1 MFNHSTKICSSITN
15 DINNS
20 VDEIF
25 NTLFNGKE
33 IGPVWGDIDTTQINL
48 LTAENVKGVCYFAVK
63 CYDHPKEISQMV
75 RAKSKPT
82 FAFSEFSN
90 PNTYIL
96 IWVFDRLINADEY
109 KQLYRK
115 FAGSQ
120 YYRVVRYES
129 FIDAMTKV
137 NIIGTNAF
145 NTGVVYSPETLLNP
159 TPTTPDDDNKGGVKS
174 NITNPETSEMTGSK
188 VTLQIQ
194 SDEVGTYIPDATP
207 SQSSNLGGVKSNI
220 TTYTPPVDNITNSK
234 PEGYIPSRYAHEE
247 NDTPNVEQ
255 ANGSY
260 ARLTGIAKFD
270 EEQITQDL
278 ANMGVTEFA
287 NFVSGIYPYFDRT
300 DFAGR
305 DYIDT
310 TNEDYFEI
318 YREGKREERTNG
330 NGNTIVEYTPSLIT
344 GKKRTS
350 LLYTSCI
357 IRRLINPNVGYAQ
370 LLANTVE
377 DVVSFYDYTNDN
389 VLCPREIARTVA
401 RVMMMTSK
409 QLKAYP
415 IKRDTRRIVT
425 NPELTN
431 RKSIARI
438 AKGDITNDVYA
449 RTYDESKSD
458 KQVANEMGVTKMT
471 ASRHRKRNNIPS
483 KGERTRDAFASL
495 YDATLTNAQMID
507 KMTVNGYPISLRTLQ
522 RLKAVITA
530 SNKPHQSHA
539 DHSNKE
545 TITNEDKTRQKRN
558 KVANPVSGNT
568 NLNPQNEETPQSSEN
583 KAAGSVSAPQMGK
596 LSTNGE
602 KHAQNAPES
611 PTMEM
616 QEVPCIAAELTVWGR
631 CEFDIHD
638 DEMAESDADNA
649 VNNLTKLIGC
659 IQTVAELNWCEYY
672 IGQAFKMWGWVLGT
686 RYEMYHTNIT
696 RQLTAKRNE
705 LCAA

>member
-194 SDEVGTYIPDATP
+194 SDEVGTYIPVATP
-207 SQSSNLGGVKSNI
+207 SQSSNSDWLKSNI
-220 TTYTPPVDNITNSK
+220 TTYTPTGDNNTK
-234 PEGYIPSRYAHEE
+234 GYIYPSYAHEE
-247 NDTPNVEQ
+247 NEPVKNEQ
-255 ANGSY
+255 TNGSY
-260 ARLTGIAKFD
+260 TRLTGIAKFD

-438 AKGDITNDVYA
+438 AKGDITNDVYS

-483 KGERTRDAFASL
+483 KGERTRDAFVSL
-495 YDATLTNAQMID
+495 YDATLTNAQMIE
-507 KMTVNGYPISLRTLQ
+507 KMTVNGHPISLATLK
-522 RLKAVITA
+522 RLKVALTA

-539 DHSNKE
+539 DHSAEE
-545 TITNEDKTRQKRN
+545 TIIPTNKREQERN
-558 KVANPVSGNT
+558 KVAIPVSGNAD
-568 NLNPQNEETPQSSEN
+568 LNPQNEETPQSSEN
-583 KAAGSVSAPQMGK
+583 KASGNVATPRMGK
-596 LSTNGE
+596 LSTDKE
-602 KHAQNAPES
+602 KTRQNAPDEAGEAMQKDDVIS
-611 PTMEM
+611 ADLDKMEKANDM
-616 QEVPCIAAELTVWGR
+616 YYKGEEGASRLADKTANHIIRYIPKIETIA
-631 CEFDIHD
+631 
-638 DEMAESDADNA
+638 
-649 VNNLTKLIGC
+649 K
-659 IQTVAELNWCEYY
+659 LNWCRFY
-672 IGQAFKMWGWVLGT
+672 IQQAFEEWGWVLESNAAFYLDIIN
-686 RYEMYHTNIT
+686 RKLDE
-696 RQLTAKRNE
+696 REAQLRVA
-705 LCAA
+705 